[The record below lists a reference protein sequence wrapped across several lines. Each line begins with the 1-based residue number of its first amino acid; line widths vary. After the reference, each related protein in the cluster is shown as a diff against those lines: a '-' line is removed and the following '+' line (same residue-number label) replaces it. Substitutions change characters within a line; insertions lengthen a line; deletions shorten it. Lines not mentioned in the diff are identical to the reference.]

1 MCICYCIF
9 FFFKQKTAY
18 EVRISD
24 WSSDVCSA
32 DLVDAAVD
40 RDRVVVEEDDQ
51 LAETQVAG
59 QRDRLVADAF
69 HEAAVADDAIG
80 VVIDQIVAEAGVQ
93 QTLGERHADGVGEAL
108 AERAGGGLDAGGVA
122 VFRVPGRA
130 AAELAEDRKSTRL

>member
-1 MCICYCIF
+1 MLRQPPRSTRTDTLFPYTTLF
-9 FFFKQKTAY
+9 
-18 EVRISD
+18 RSD
-24 WSSDVCSA
+24 GGAAGDEARAVA
-32 DLVDAAVD
+32 LLRGGDGAGDGIGVVAVDALGRPAGGAEAGELVVGAGKVDAAVD

-93 QTLGERHADGVGEAL
+93 QTLGEGHA
-108 AERAGGGLDAGGVA
+108 
-122 VFRVPGRA
+122 
-130 AAELAEDRKSTRL
+130 